1 MNKPTNK
8 ILIYIL
14 LLVFGAII
22 GMVNGFFGA
31 GGGMICVPLL
41 MLLGLKSKKAQATA
55 ILVMVPISIA
65 SAFVYYSNGF
75 VDWQVVLYVAVG
87 SVLGGVLGALL
98 LKKLNNTTVQYI
110 FALITLVTGVK
121 MVFW

>member
-65 SAFVYYSNGF
+65 SAFIYYSNGF

-110 FALITLVTGVK
+110 FALITLVAGLK